1 MIRPTAAQ
9 ELHRAT
15 GRKYRLIL
23 APEGWGKTYMLAY
36 DALWYARFPNKRVLV
51 ITSDV
56 NDFNQAL
63 SSYTLL
69 EHDTSNITVATEYQ
83 PGDWF
88 MVIIDSAETY
98 TEVQIK
104 NFLVPADNAE
114 LVWISARTPAKTHWL
129 YQLMLSK
136 RADKHTKNRHW
147 WVVVGEKHE
156 SYQENAKQPRDQT
169 APEEYIPG

>member
-51 ITSDV
+51 ITSDTEE
-56 NDFNQAL
+56 FNSAL
-63 SSYTLL
+63 ASYTLL
-69 EHDTSNITVATEYQ
+69 EHDTSDITVSDCYV

-88 MVIIDSAETY
+88 MVIIDRAETY

-104 NFLVPADNAE
+104 NFLVSGDSADF
-114 LVWISARTPAKTHWL
+114 VWIGAKTPAKTHWL
-129 YQLMLSK
+129 YELMLSK
-136 RADKHTKNRHW
+136 RADRNTKNRHW

-156 SYQENAKQPRDQT
+156 SYTENAKQPRDQT
-169 APEEYIPG
+169 APEEYISG